1 MGYLNHKY
9 LYQGYPVDIPFQSAR
24 GPCRLGSLAAPSGPG
39 RHSPLRTILCHCD
52 APLLSLSHRQ
62 APQTRFAL
70 PKLPQPLVDLVH
82 VASLPAHSSAASASP
97 CGNLAPMCWR
107 SWYGMVGVELQTL
120 STVSEALDL
129 GGQRLFLLADQPEN
143 LPIRRRQNMKGIC
156 IIMAYPWDILTDKRR
171 DILS

>member
-1 MGYLNHKY
+1 MFY
-9 LYQGYPVDIPFQSAR
+9 GYPIPPGAPASLRALRCLRPGLWAWVSTAHFAPSFATAMRRSSVSATDRPPRRGLPRPNCHSHWLISYTLLPFQ
-24 GPCRLGSLAAPSGPG
+24 P
-39 RHSPLRTILCHCD
+39 D
-52 APLLSLSHRQ
+52 
-62 APQTRFAL
+62 
-70 PKLPQPLVDLVH
+70 
-82 VASLPAHSSAASASP
+82 SSAASASP
-97 CGNLAPMCWR
+97 CGNLAPRCRR
-107 SWYGMVGVELQTL
+107 SWCGMVGIELQTL

>member
-1 MGYLNHKY
+1 MDSL
-9 LYQGYPVDIPFQSAR
+9 FQSAR
-24 GPCRLGSLAAPSGPG
+24 GPCSLESLAAPSGPG
-39 RHSPLRTILCHCD
+39 RHCPLCTI
-52 APLLSLSHRQ
+52 LLSLSHRQ